1 MKSGRSWPVAK
12 RLPWCYNPGMTKEEI
27 LKSARK
33 VEQLS
38 DRMISD
44 IRKGRVP
51 EKPLDKLHAI
61 RFEAQTLV
69 SSITGERRPKL
80 WR

>member
-1 MKSGRSWPVAK
+1 
-12 RLPWCYNPGMTKEEI
+12 MTKEDV
-27 LKSARK
+27 LKSALK
-33 VEQLS
+33 VERLA

-61 RFEAQTLV
+61 RFEAQTV
-69 SSITGERRPKL
+69 IRSITAARRPYAVY
-80 WR
+80 R